1 MEERLKRLKAID
13 TAQKQQVLIC
23 LQQALWVSR
32 VYARLRYEPDK
43 ELVRITWH
51 SDRSE
56 TVVNVGLDN
65 GAAML
70 YDIFRQ
76 RVCCRCGKIFRIPP
90 TGRYPYIMVRH
101 GHNLYF
107 CGPTCKHKYEEAE
120 END

>member
-13 TAQKQQVLIC
+13 TEQKLQTLIC
-23 LQQALWVSR
+23 LQQALWVFR

-51 SDRSE
+51 SDRPE

-65 GAAML
+65 GSAML

-76 RVCCRCGKIFRIPP
+76 AGKSQGYKNCPHIRGNGR
-90 TGRYPYIMVRH
+90 TG
-101 GHNLYF
+101 
-107 CGPTCKHKYEEAE
+107 
-120 END
+120 

>member
-76 RVCCRCGKIFRIPP
+76 A
-90 TGRYPYIMVRH
+90 GRTII
-101 GHNLYF
+101 
-107 CGPTCKHKYEEAE
+107 EEAE
-120 END
+120 